1 MGNGRLRSWA
11 DGLPGSRR
19 NLTLL
24 SAVVSSAKKRLI
36 IISAGA
42 FGREVCDVARDIA
55 ASKGDKC
62 TWEFVGFLDDRKSIL
77 KGKNAAEAAILG
89 APADYQPQENDIFIC
104 AIGDPKVR
112 REYADMVRA
121 KGGKFATLIEP
132 WSRVGRSA
140 EIGDGCFIGPFCAV
154 SCDLNIGAD
163 TVITAHVTIGHDV
176 TIGRSCHIGAYAFI
190 GGGAVL
196 GDEVTV
202 HPHAVIL
209 PRMTVGDQC
218 VVGAGSV
225 VIGETASGTTV
236 FGMPAKTI
244 AR

>member
-1 MGNGRLRSWA
+1 M
-11 DGLPGSRR
+11 
-19 NLTLL
+19 
-24 SAVVSSAKKRLI
+24 SAAKKRLI

-42 FGREVCDVARDIA
+42 FGREVRDIARDIA
-55 ASKGDKC
+55 ASEGDKC
-62 TWEFVGFLDDRKSIL
+62 PWEFAGFLDDRKDIL
-77 KGKNAAEAAILG
+77 KGKNAAETVILG
-89 APADYQPQENDIFIC
+89 APSDYQPQERDLFIC

-112 REYADMVRA
+112 RKYADMVRA

-140 EIGDGCFIGPFCAV
+140 EIGDGCLIGPFCAI

-196 GDEVTV
+196 GQEVTV
-202 HPHAVIL
+202 HPHAVVL
-209 PRMTVGDQC
+209 PGVRIEDGCT
-218 VVGAGSV
+218 VGAGSV
-225 VIGETASGTTV
+225 VLAGVKRNTMV
-236 FGMPAKTI
+236 FGVPARRFTQK
-244 AR
+244 